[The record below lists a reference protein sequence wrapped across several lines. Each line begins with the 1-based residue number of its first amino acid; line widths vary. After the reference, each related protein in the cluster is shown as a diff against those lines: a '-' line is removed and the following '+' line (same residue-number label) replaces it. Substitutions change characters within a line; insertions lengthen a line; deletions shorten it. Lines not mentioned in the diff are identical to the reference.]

1 VGEGGA
7 GKSSGVV
14 ESFWQR
20 MCCLAMMRDPRMASK
35 RESRLTEFQV
45 RGEIPMVVA
54 IRSLVGSPDPSEPT
68 TKGSVVPRWEYFC
81 TFLA

>member
-1 VGEGGA
+1 MGEEGG
-7 GKSSGVV
+7 GKFSGVV

-20 MCCLAMMRDPRMASK
+20 ICCLAMVRDPRMASK

-45 RGEIPMVVA
+45 RGEMPRVVA
-54 IRSLVGSPDPSEPT
+54 MRSFVGSHDPSDPT
-68 TKGSVVPRWEYFC
+68 TKGSVEPRWEYFC